1 VDASGHLVPTP
12 CAIALFDHFLSATGD
27 QPAAQIR
34 ARILAESAALEQR
47 LPWPREL
54 RRKHFGAE
62 REATIFGDDERAAAL
77 AIEERRVESDASLSE
92 TEKRA
97 RRRSRRHARG
107 ASMRG
112 SGFAYG

>member
-1 VDASGHLVPTP
+1 MDASGHLVPTP

-34 ARILAESAALEQR
+34 ARILAESADLQQH
-47 LPWPREL
+47 LPWLLEL

-62 REATIFGDDERAAAL
+62 REATLFGDDERAAEL